1 MHLVIVAGS
10 VLLCLFTF
18 GAADAA
24 VVILTNGDRITGKI
38 VKMQDK
44 KLEIDP
50 DQSSDNLTIDW
61 EDVKSITSDEPMAVK
76 LHGNVEILATIG
88 ARVGDRINLYNLEE
102 GGPIRLEDV
111 RSINLSEHDYSGSVS
126 AGGNQ
131 TTGNTQTQALNVN
144 GTLTYRTEDHRFVLD
159 GKYNRAQASHQI
171 TANNGAFS
179 AKYDYFFTQR
189 FYVGASNLTESDEFQ
204 DLTVRNSTALM
215 PGYDLLN
222 SADHRLSIAA
232 GPAVVYQDFTP
243 EPTTVTPSSTWTV
256 RYELKLRDDDVIL
269 FHKQQG
275 FKDIGHGSAM
285 RWNGDQ
291 GIKVKVIGN
300 WRLNVEYD
308 IRYNSEPA
316 PGKKTTDTNLI
327 VGISYDIKP

>member
-1 MHLVIVAGS
+1 MHLIIVAGL

-24 VVILTNGDRITGKI
+24 VVVLTNGDRITGKI
-38 VKMQDK
+38 IKMQDK

-61 EDVKSITSDEPMAVK
+61 DDVKSITSDEPMVVK
-76 LHGNVEILATIG
+76 LDGNVEIPATIG
-88 ARVGDRINLYNLEE
+88 GRVGDRINLYNLEE

-111 RSINLSEHDYSGSVS
+111 RSINLSEHNYSGSVA

-131 TTGNTQTQALNVN
+131 TTGNTETQALNVN
-144 GTLTYRTEDHRFVLD
+144 GTLTYRTEEHRFILD
-159 GKYNRAQASHQI
+159 GKYNRAEASHQI
-171 TANNGAFS
+171 TANNGSFNV
-179 AKYDYFFTQR
+179 KYDYFFTQR
-189 FYVGASNLTESDEFQ
+189 FYVGASNLTESDQFQ
-204 DLTVRNSTALM
+204 ALAVRNTSGLT
-215 PGYDLLN
+215 PGYNLLN
-222 SADHRLSIAA
+222 SAHHQLSIAA
-232 GPAVVYQDFTP
+232 GPAVVYQDYTTAP
-243 EPTTVTPSSTWTV
+243 ATVTPSSTWNA
-256 RYELKLRDDDVIL
+256 RYELKLRDGDVIV
-269 FHKQQG
+269 FHKQQA
-275 FKDIGHGSAM
+275 FKDIGHGSAT
-285 RWNGDQ
+285 RLNADQ

-308 IRYNSEPA
+308 IRYNSIPV